1 MGNSIVI
8 VRSDNKIVTALLHER
23 ELVTIGLEPE
33 GKKVKVGDIYIGKVQ
48 NIVKNINGAF
58 VEIADKEVCYLPI
71 SKGMEP
77 VFCDGRSRDEHTVT
91 TDANDA
97 EDTNTSKKGNTNKGE
112 RKIRI
117 GDEILVQISKD
128 TAKSKA
134 PLATVDLNLS
144 GRYVV
149 LAKGKSGIGV
159 SSKISVDADRERL
172 KKLVEPY
179 LGEGYGYIIRTNAL
193 IASEDDIIREV
204 ASLKEQYEILTSKKI
219 HGVCYTKVHSAPPSF
234 ILEVRDGY
242 SYEIDS
248 IRTDDEEIYESLKEY
263 MESQPETEQKKLE
276 FFDDKNISLSTLYGL
291 EGKLQKALQDKVWL
305 DSGAYLVIQP
315 TEALVSI
322 DVNTGKAIAGK
333 QNTEETFFRVNCEAA
348 EEIAVQLRLRN
359 LSGIIIV
366 DFIDMKKE
374 EHRKALLEKLREEIA
389 KDHITTRLIDMT
401 PLGLVE
407 LTRQRIRKPIYEQ

>member
-8 VRSDNKIVTALLHER
+8 VRNNKKIVTALFHEK
-23 ELVTIGLEPE
+23 ELVTIGLESE
-33 GKKVKVGDIYIGKVQ
+33 EKKVKVGDIYIGRVR

-58 VEIADKEVCYLPI
+58 VEIADKEVCYLPL
-71 SKGMEP
+71 SAGMKP
-77 VFCDGRSRDEHTVT
+77 VFCDGRFKSNKNMID
-91 TDANDA
+91 DADSSA
-97 EDTNTSKKGNTNKGE
+97 V
-112 RKIRI
+112 RV
-117 GDEILVQISKD
+117 GDELLVQIVKD
-128 TAKSKA
+128 TAESKA
-134 PLATVDLNLS
+134 PLASTDINLT
-144 GRYVV
+144 GRFSV
-149 LAKGKSGIGV
+149 LVKGKTGIGV
-159 SSKISVDADRERL
+159 SSKISDNAERDRL
-172 KKLVEPY
+172 KNLVEPY
-179 LGEGYGYIIRTNAL
+179 LGDGYGYIIRTNAL
-193 IASEDDIIREV
+193 TADEEDVIRE
-204 ASLKEQYEILTSKKI
+204 AAALKGQYDSLTTQKI
-219 HGVCYTKVHSAPPSF
+219 HGVCYTKVYSAPPSF

-248 IRTDDEEIYESLKEY
+248 IKTDDKDIYDSLKSYLALGSKE
-263 MESQPETEQKKLE
+263 EQDKLE
-276 FFDDKNISLSTLYGL
+276 FYEDKNLSLSVLYGL

-333 QNTEETFFRVNCEAA
+333 QNTEETFFKVNCEAA
-348 EEIAVQLRLRN
+348 EEIAAQLRLRN

-374 EHRKALLEKLREEIA
+374 EHRKQLLSKLKEEIA